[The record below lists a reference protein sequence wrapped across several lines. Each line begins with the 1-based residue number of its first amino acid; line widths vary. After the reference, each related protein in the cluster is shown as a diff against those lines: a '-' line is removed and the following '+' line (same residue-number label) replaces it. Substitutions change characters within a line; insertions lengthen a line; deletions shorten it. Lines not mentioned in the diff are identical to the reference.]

1 MDVFKVATID
11 QNLFLSG
18 EKLLDN
24 TQSLG
29 QLRVLPGSAIF
40 LKVSNVVNV
49 VGAVDVVEAIVMI
62 FSIPSMTKAMWRS
75 KN

>member
-40 LKVSNVVNV
+40 LKVSNVVNGDCV
-49 VGAVDVVEAIVMI
+49 YFFNSFNHQGNVE
-62 FSIPSMTKAMWRS
+62 T
-75 KN
+75 

>member
-49 VGAVDVVEAIVMI
+49 VGAVNVVERTVFI
-62 FSIPSMTKAMWRS
+62 FSIPSMPKAMWSS

>member
-49 VGAVDVVEAIVMI
+49 VEAIVLI
-62 FSIPSMTKAMWRS
+62 FSIPSMTMAMWSS

>member
-49 VGAVDVVEAIVMI
+49 VGAVNVVERTVFI
-62 FSIPSMTKAMWRS
+62 FSIPSITKAMWSS